1 MRIGP
6 DFKPPPSNHMV
17 LLLHRL
23 PPPLQRTVV
32 PQRRVYLPSPLR
44 RSSIL
49 SHFLLVVVLAVLVP
63 PLGGDVLQSG
73 GGWHDGAPVS
83 ASSSGSGSSEVV
95 YPTLF
100 PAGGFVNPLPAR
112 GRHRGR
118 GAPDQRMGSL
128 ENGYPPSIYTSNV
141 EPGSVSNPAYGN
153 GQLFGSPTPPA
164 DPPAPPNY
172 KRSDYHP
179 YTSAD
184 TRDYSK
190 TGGLVK
196 NPCRAKIP
204 RPIITKLSTSVK
216 EGLPPDGRLTIWG
229 KHLGTQKIGDII
241 GITVNGGECTDI
253 KLGVAVSES
262 GGESSSGSGSSS
274 SSSSSS
280 SSEAGKWGTGLK
292 RINDVLGITSSSSS
306 SGSGSSGCA
315 CVSFEKDPK
324 KKGDGKTTDC
334 EDTWE
339 PKVRRSCCSSSK
351 LSHAS

>member
-1 MRIGP
+1 
-6 DFKPPPSNHMV
+6 MV

-23 PPPLQRTVV
+23 PPPLQRTSV
-32 PQRRVYLPSPLR
+32 PQRRVNLVSAPRR
-44 RSSIL
+44 RSSPL

-63 PLGGDVLQSG
+63 PLGGDVLQG
-73 GGWHDGAPVS
+73 
-83 ASSSGSGSSEVV
+83 GSGSSGGEVV

-118 GAPDQRMGSL
+118 GVPDQRMGSL

-153 GQLFGSPTPPA
+153 GQLFGSPRPPA

-262 GGESSSGSGSSS
+262 GGESSSGSGGGSS

-292 RINDVLGITSSSSS
+292 RINDLLGIFSSSSS

-339 PKVRRSCCSSSK
+339 PKVRSSFCSSSK